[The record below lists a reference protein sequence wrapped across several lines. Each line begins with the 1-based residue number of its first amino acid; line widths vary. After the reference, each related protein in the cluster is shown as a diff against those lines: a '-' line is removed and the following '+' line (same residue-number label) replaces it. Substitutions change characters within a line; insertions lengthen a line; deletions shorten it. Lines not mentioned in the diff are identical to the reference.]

1 MSPSRR
7 AVIDVGTNPVKLL
20 VAEVAGHQ
28 VRPLWEESK
37 QTRLGEG
44 FYETHQLQREAI
56 HATAYFA
63 AEFAQIARSYKP
75 ESVRLIATSA
85 ARDALNQADLLQ
97 ALEQKTGLKPENR
110 SGVCRSQSASACWD
124 SRRSAPT

>member
-85 ARDALNQADLLQ
+85 APDALNQADLLQ

-110 SGVCRSQSASACWD
+110 SGVRRSQSASACWG
-124 SRRSAPT
+124 SRRNAPT